1 MKKGILLTMNP
12 GAQMGW
18 ALVEAGRKSQAQTS
32 EVSMARAV
40 APLNETKKIMNDLSG
55 SFQTK
60 LLVRKLSFLKFASG
74 PKVSPNNSKTQTVL
88 KIEFKVKTNLNR
100 FSWSSW
106 MKCSGWKNFKI
117 TKNIDRVEN
126 IIHLVNEEHPGEAE
140 AEKGAQQL
148 TGRPEQTDVQGC
160 YKRGQ
165 WMLKGL
171 ETQDGSKLKNCTLL
185 NLTFITEQEKL

>member
-1 MKKGILLTMNP
+1 MLKKTLMTICTTITKTMERLIVKKGILLTMNP

-18 ALVEAGRKSQAQTS
+18 TLVEAGRKSQTQTS

-40 APLNETKKIMNDLSG
+40 VTLNETKKIMNDLSR
-55 SFQTK
+55 SIQTK

-106 MKCSGWKNFKI
+106 MKCSGWKKIKI
-117 TKNIDRVEN
+117 TK
-126 IIHLVNEEHPGEAE
+126 
-140 AEKGAQQL
+140 K
-148 TGRPEQTDVQGC
+148 T
-160 YKRGQ
+160 
-165 WMLKGL
+165 
-171 ETQDGSKLKNCTLL
+171 
-185 NLTFITEQEKL
+185 